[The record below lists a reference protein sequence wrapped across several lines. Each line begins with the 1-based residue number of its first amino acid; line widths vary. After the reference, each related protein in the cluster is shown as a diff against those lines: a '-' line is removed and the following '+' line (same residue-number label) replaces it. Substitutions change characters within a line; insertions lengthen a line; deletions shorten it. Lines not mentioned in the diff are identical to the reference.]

1 MYSSSGLS
9 SSKSHSRQRS
19 SSRLSFGSVTA
30 SEKKTNPLPADSQ
43 RLVSKLRK
51 EEMEDEMR
59 MRRISSQMT
68 AMLKEAREALGSKVE
83 VEYDDDDMMT

>member
-1 MYSSSGLS
+1 VPTSENG
-9 SSKSHSRQRS
+9 
-19 SSRLSFGSVTA
+19 
-30 SEKKTNPLPADSQ
+30 EKKKVNPLPADSQ

-83 VEYDDDDMMT
+83 IEDDDDDMMI